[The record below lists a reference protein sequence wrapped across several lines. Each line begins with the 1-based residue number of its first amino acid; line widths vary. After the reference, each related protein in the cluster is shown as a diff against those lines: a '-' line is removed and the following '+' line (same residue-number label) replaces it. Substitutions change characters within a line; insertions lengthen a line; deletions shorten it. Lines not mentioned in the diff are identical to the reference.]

1 MENMRIAIIKQ
12 NNGKME
18 KAFRKISI
26 IIMAILL
33 FECSSTAAMA
43 QSTAD
48 NEYQADIHIKFE
60 KNLLF
65 NKYDVKFIIDGKKK
79 AVLKHGKGQTFQVML
94 RKGSINSALKKR

>member
-1 MENMRIAIIKQ
+1 MER
-12 NNGKME
+12 
-18 KAFRKISI
+18 AFRKISI

-33 FECSSTAAMA
+33 FGCSSTAAMA
-43 QSTAD
+43 QSNAD

-94 RKGSINSALKKR
+94 SEGEHKLSFEKKMIRV